1 MNSLLSLLSHL
12 NIFSFY
18 WINHGLDNRLF
29 DFLLPFIT
37 DFGSIL
43 AWLIILGLM
52 YIFGGQN
59 TRKIAFLGFI
69 ALILAN
75 GVVYSLKYLV
85 AEPRPFLALSN
96 VDLLVH
102 AEETYSFPSGHAA
115 SSFAAA
121 FVIGSKY
128 RLTLKG
134 KTYSL
139 FYLLIIFAVVV
150 GFSRIY
156 IGVHYPYDVI
166 VGAIIGTLSGYLV
179 LKFWNHS
186 LTERISRISI
196 KNRFKVH
203 QNNKRMN

>member
-1 MNSLLSLLSHL
+1 MNSLISLLSYL

-29 DFLLPFIT
+29 DFFMPFIT

-43 AWLIILGLM
+43 AWLIIFGLM
-52 YIFGGQN
+52 FLFGGQK
-59 TRKIAFLGFI
+59 TRKIAFLGVV

-75 GVVYSLKYLV
+75 IVVYSLKYFV
-85 AEPRPFLALSN
+85 AEPRPFLTLAN

-102 AEETYSFPSGHAA
+102 AEETFSFPSGHAA

-121 FVIGSKY
+121 FIIGCKY
-128 RLTLKG
+128 RLNLKG

-139 FYLLIIFAVVV
+139 FYPLMIFAAVV

-156 IGVHYPYDVI
+156 IGVHYPYDVL
-166 VGAIIGTLSGYLV
+166 VGAIIGVLSSYFV
-179 LKFWNHS
+179 LKFWNHN
-186 LTERISRISI
+186 LTERFSRIDI
-196 KNRFKVH
+196 KNRLKS
-203 QNNKRMN
+203 

>member
-1 MNSLLSLLSHL
+1 MNSLISLLSHL

-29 DFLLPFIT
+29 DLLMPFIT

-43 AWLIILGLM
+43 AWFIIFGLM
-52 YIFGGQN
+52 FVFGGHK
-59 TRKIAFLGFI
+59 TRKIAFLGVV

-85 AEPRPFLALSN
+85 AEPRPFLTLSN

-121 FVIGSKY
+121 FVIGCKY
-128 RLTLKG
+128 RLNLKG
-134 KTYSL
+134 KTYDL
-139 FYLLIIFAVVV
+139 FYPLMIFAAII

-166 VGAIIGTLSGYLV
+166 VGAIIGTLSGYMV
-179 LKFWNHS
+179 LKFWNHN
-186 LTERISRISI
+186 LTEKIS
-196 KNRFKVH
+196 KYN
-203 QNNKRMN
+203 